1 MKNRP
6 EIVQLQM
13 KMEIAGHNKNI
24 NSSYYL
30 WPTFTAGGFYGYTKA
45 LPTIGEVAFPTSN
58 GLGVFDLSRIAGTK
72 KWQPDWQ
79 VRVAATYRWGS
90 LVPVDSTR
98 AQEREQKEHILEA
111 EEELSNLKRLIT
123 ISIKSDYSSLITS
136 YQIIFSHKENVEKA
150 KEGLRIARES
160 YRAGVIKNSEL
171 FAAQVQLTQARSGYI
186 NAVNNYY
193 QSLARL
199 RKDIGVE
206 DERTIFGG
214 KAYE

>member
-1 MKNRP
+1 M
-6 EIVQLQM
+6 
-13 KMEIAGHNKNI
+13 
-24 NSSYYL
+24 
-30 WPTFTAGGFYGYTKA
+30 
-45 LPTIGEVAFPTSN
+45 
-58 GLGVFDLSRIAGTK
+58 
-72 KWQPDWQ
+72 
-79 VRVAATYRWGS
+79 
-90 LVPVDSTR
+90 
-98 AQEREQKEHILEA
+98 LEA

-136 YQIIFSHKENVEKA
+136 YQIIFSQKENVESA
-150 KEGLRIARES
+150 KEGLRIARGS

-214 KAYE
+214 KDHE